1 MTAESQV
8 PPNAKSDNTRTSRRL
23 TWLIAVSALALT
35 TLASLSALAPQYAD
49 DAAIGLERLKRNLIW
64 RAGYRLTGTPE
75 FDKLHTRLAAQGL
88 RLGAPI
94 FIRVF
99 KREFKLELWMKRDGR
114 FHLFQTYPICKWS
127 GRLGPK
133 LREGDH
139 QAPEGFYT
147 VARSAM
153 NPASRWHRSFNLGFP
168 NVYDRQHGRTGSYLM
183 VHGGCSSVGCY
194 AMTNAAVD
202 EIWRI
207 VSASF
212 RGGQRRFHVHAYP
225 FRMTTANL
233 APYRG
238 SKWLGF
244 WQELKRGHDAFEA
257 TGLPPRIYSCR
268 GRYVTERVDDAK
280 SRGAHRILR
289 KCPPRTAHV
298 GRANRF

>member
-1 MTAESQV
+1 MSRLLAV
-8 PPNAKSDNTRTSRRL
+8 PALVLAASTSF
-23 TWLIAVSALALT
+23 TV
-35 TLASLSALAPQYAD
+35 LAPQYID
-49 DAAIGLERLKRNLIW
+49 DATIGLERLKRHLMW
-64 RAGYRLTGTPE
+64 RAGYRLSGTPE
-75 FDKLHTRLAAQGL
+75 FAELRARLADQSL
-88 RLGAPI
+88 KLGAPI
-94 FIRVF
+94 FMRVF

-133 LREGDH
+133 LKEGDH
-139 QAPEGFYT
+139 QSPEGFYT

-194 AMTNAAVD
+194 AVTNAAVD

-207 VSASF
+207 AKAAF

-225 FRMTTANL
+225 FRMTNANL

-238 SKWLGF
+238 NKWIDF
-244 WQELKRGHDAFEA
+244 WNDLKSGHDAFEA

-268 GRYVTERVDDAK
+268 SRYITASADNGR
-280 SRGAHRILR
+280 SSGAYRIVR
-289 KCPPRTAHV
+289 KCPHRSAWIA
-298 GRANRF
+298 GSNRQ